1 MYKVPLTNSPNQT
14 FEITIPVNGKNKT
27 FVFNMWYNYFAE
39 YWLLSIIDSQTEQFI
54 VSNTPLLSS
63 TYDFANMLKQ
73 YGYKLIGNAYIAPI
87 SNKKLSMPNNENIGS
102 DFVLLWGDNDAESLP
117 IS

>member
-1 MYKVPLTNSPNQT
+1 MYKIPLTNSPNQT
-14 FEITIPVNGKNKT
+14 FEVTIPVNGINKT

-39 YWLLSIIDSQTEQFI
+39 YWLLTISDKRTEQI
-54 VSNTPLLSS
+54 IISNTPLLSS
-63 TYDFANMLKQ
+63 TYDFANMLRQ
-73 YGYKLIGNAYIAPI
+73 YGYKMIGNAYIAPY
-87 SNKKLSMPNNENIGS
+87 NKKLSMPNNENIGS